1 MTKKIIAN
9 GNNVKT
15 ELLNLIKSIIEEN
28 GWTQKDAAN
37 ALELTQSK
45 VSLIVNLKI
54 REFSLEKVLKLVSML
69 NYEVEIVV
77 RKTTNLNVN

>member
-69 NYEVEIVV
+69 NYEVEIVA